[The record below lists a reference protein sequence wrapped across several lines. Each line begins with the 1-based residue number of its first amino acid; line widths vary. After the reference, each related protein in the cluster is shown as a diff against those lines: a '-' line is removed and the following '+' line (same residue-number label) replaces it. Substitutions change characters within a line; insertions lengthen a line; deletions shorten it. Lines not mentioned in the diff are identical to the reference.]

1 MLNKELKQEIIKQ
14 FARSAQDTGSSEVQ
28 IALLSKR
35 ITDLSGHL
43 KKFSKDTNSQRGL
56 LRMIGQRRALLKYLK
71 KNDMANYVKVTQG
84 LNNT

>member
-1 MLNKELKQEIIKQ
+1 MLNKEQKQEIIKQ

-35 ITDLSGHL
+35 ITDLSEHL

-71 KNDMANYVKVTQG
+71 KNDTTNYVKVTQS
-84 LNNT
+84 LSNS